1 MWQVWETGEVRTGFL
16 CGDMRGINN
25 LQDHYI
31 DGDNINIELQEMGL
45 GEAGNGLIW
54 IGIGA
59 GGGLLWVR

>member
-1 MWQVWETGEVRTGFL
+1 MRTGFL

-59 GGGLLWVR
+59 GGGLL